1 MRYNSIDTITFTDQ
15 DGNQF
20 PVKDIRPL
28 QVFDTYTAIKVE
40 KGMKLDDVVSRREIY
55 GDGTEGLSYAL
66 LDHNAEKMVEN
77 DFDVSALK
85 ELKIPVIEDV

>member
-1 MRYNSIDTITFTDQ
+1 MRYNAIDTITFTDQ

-28 QVFDTYTAIKVE
+28 QELDTATSIKVE
-40 KGMKLDDVVSRREIY
+40 KGMKFDDVASRREIY
-55 GDGTEGLSYAL
+55 GEGTEALSYVL

-77 DFDVSALK
+77 DFDVSTLK